1 MQRACGVMCEFVRGQ
16 DTREDEMQ
24 DDVRRSVH
32 RVRVLC
38 ILCTVGTGQGE
49 ATCVIVLHVRL
60 GGIL

>member
-1 MQRACGVMCEFVRGQ
+1 MCEFVRGQ

-32 RVRVLC
+32 QVRVLC

-49 ATCVIVLHVRL
+49 ATCVIVLHVRM